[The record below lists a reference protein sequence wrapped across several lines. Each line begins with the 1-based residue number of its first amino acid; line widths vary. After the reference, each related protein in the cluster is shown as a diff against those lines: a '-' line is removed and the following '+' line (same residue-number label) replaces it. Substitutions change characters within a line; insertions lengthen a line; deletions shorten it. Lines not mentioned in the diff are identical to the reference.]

1 MAATPDKVRGAPV
14 PTVELM
20 PKDLAIVL
28 NNGSINSAVATALAA
43 QRHRVVMLF
52 ARTSADDGGDDG
64 MAGSR
69 AAFDRQV
76 AHFKPYRDHVLDLSF
91 LADARDGDR
100 RPAPAADPRQVVPV
114 GPQLTELLPLVGIAL
129 RFAAHHQA
137 AGLHLG
143 LRVGPGGDALVSA
156 TEFGQV
162 FTELAQ
168 LPCGLADLTVELPL
182 LELEPWQVVDLGG
195 QAGVPFERTWSCE
208 RPGPEACW
216 ACPGCRAREA
226 AFQRAAK
233 PDPLR
238 VLRKV

>member
-1 MAATPDKVRGAPV
+1 MA
-14 PTVELM
+14 
-20 PKDLAIVL
+20 KDLAIVL
-28 NNGSINSAVATALAA
+28 NNGSVNSAVATALAA

-52 ARTSADDGGDDG
+52 AQTSADDNGAASDG
-64 MAGSR
+64 PR

-100 RPAPAADPRQVVPV
+100 PTAPPVDPRQAPPV
-114 GPQLTELLPLVGIAL
+114 GPRLTDLVPLVGIAL

-137 AGLHLG
+137 AAVHLG

-182 LELEPWQVVDLGG
+182 LELEAWQVVDVGA
-195 QAGVPFERTWSCE
+195 QAGVPFDRTWSCE

-216 ACPGCRAREA
+216 ACAGCRAREA

-238 VLRKV
+238 VMRKV

>member
-1 MAATPDKVRGAPV
+1 MA
-14 PTVELM
+14 
-20 PKDLAIVL
+20 KDLAVVL
-28 NNGSINSAVATALAA
+28 SNGSVNSAVATALAA

-52 ARTSADDGGDDG
+52 ARTTPDDGEDP
-64 MAGSR
+64 MAGARS
-69 AAFDRQV
+69 AFDRQV

-100 RPAPAADPRQVVPV
+100 APAPLANDPRHVPPV
-114 GPQLTELLPLVGIAL
+114 GPRLTDLVPLVGVAL

-137 AGLHLG
+137 AAVHLG
-143 LRVGPGGDALVSA
+143 LRVGPGGDALASA

-168 LPCGLADLTVELPL
+168 LPCGLPDLTVELPL
-182 LELEPWQVVDLGG
+182 LELEPWQVVDLGA
-195 QAGVPFERTWSCE
+195 QAGVPFDRTWSCE

-216 ACPGCRAREA
+216 ACAGCRARET
-226 AFQRAAK
+226 AFQRAGK

-238 VLRKV
+238 VVRKV